1 MLGGSRAGLA
11 IIRKSKEPQIVP
23 IRILLIRLM
32 TYNLA
37 KFGTLMH
44 YFLILAY

>member
-1 MLGGSRAGLA
+1 MLGSRAGLA
-11 IIRKSKEPQIVP
+11 TIRKSKEPQIVP
-23 IRILLIRLM
+23 IRILLIRLI

-44 YFLILAY
+44 YLLVSAY